1 MSETPSRTSMDYQFL
16 SNGPIPLFDTQL
28 RFLNDSFLSLFL
40 ERWEFVEISRAHGFL
55 TLVESLVKLYKKI
68 KSIDSFLDDRSNL
81 TTTRHAWAEVREN
94 VEREAHARQAFLAT
108 LNADVI
114 QPLTNLKE
122 TQERTRK
129 RIKEDLKD
137 SGLTY
142 QEYAEVTLPK
152 LRQRYNRK
160 FQEVEVCFNSLC
172 DIFAGLIQIKENK
185 RAAAAPTS
193 PPPTSTTHPDYS
205 GLRDSHPSRPTVTSP
220 QPLRAL
226 DRRPSGSA
234 PGGRNRSPSSGTAFS
249 DFAKEGKKQ
258 LNQLIGLLDKGGSV
272 RDGAG
277 GRENLALR
285 TVRAKREL
293 DEADK
298 EYRKGVHW
306 LETLRLRRVKTL
318 ESGYNSLVAFVEEV
332 GDTMK
337 KILEK
342 FTDNMTATY
351 ATQTQ
356 LYSHAHD
363 AANKIQPEKDKSRY
377 TAFIPK
383 SLESAI
389 PERTLYHNCMVGECN
404 DLIFGFGL
412 LDYAT
417 TKNLPEGEVP
427 KIVKICVA
435 EIDKR
440 GLEAEGIYRVSG
452 RHAIVQ
458 TMQHDVEKDEEH
470 FRFSHKDDIFA
481 VASLLK
487 LYLREL
493 PEPVFRFSLQD
504 RIQHSEDLADHRS
517 NNFILLRSK
526 MRRLPPVH
534 QATLKALVEHLARV
548 ASHSEKSKM
557 DPKNLAIVFGGV
569 IFGEDEVPKSGDLLI
584 NMQNFKDSLMEDLI
598 TNAHI
603 LFGDGPGDEDPA
615 SPNSGT
621 TTNPVPPSNSPPLPP
636 MPSEEPAP
644 QYYGSKTTRVVPPS
658 PIMVSPISL
667 SATDDFSPA
676 LPTRPMSSIHPS
688 ARSPTK
694 ERMDTSS
701 AGAPPLPP
709 RPGSRSRRQYSPNS
723 SVFETDA
730 SASQE
735 SFVRVHGDVEEERLA

>member
-40 ERWEFVEISRAHGFL
+40 ERKRIEE
-55 TLVESLVKLYKKI
+55 TYVESLVKLYKKI

-160 FQEVEVCFNSLC
+160 FQEVEVCFDSLC
-172 DIFAGLIQIKENK
+172 DISAGLIQIKENK

-272 RDGAG
+272 RDGPG

-487 LYLREL
+487 
-493 PEPVFRFSLQD
+493 
-504 RIQHSEDLADHRS
+504 
-517 NNFILLRSK
+517 

-667 SATDDFSPA
+667 SATDDF
-676 LPTRPMSSIHPS
+676 
-688 ARSPTK
+688 
-694 ERMDTSS
+694 
-701 AGAPPLPP
+701 
-709 RPGSRSRRQYSPNS
+709 
-723 SVFETDA
+723 
-730 SASQE
+730 
-735 SFVRVHGDVEEERLA
+735 